1 MSHQI
6 EKMRDDFAFHLERER
21 NLSVHTIRAY
31 LGDLD
36 SLIEHLKTLKIA
48 DLSQLT
54 LPHIRSWL
62 ANQQVIGGA
71 RTTLSRRAVSIRIF
85 TKWAHKK
92 GHLASDVGI
101 SLATPKGHRTL
112 PDVLTVAD
120 ASLAMDALE
129 VRVGEEEGPLAVR
142 DLAIL
147 EVLYATGARVSELCG
162 LDFSDVDYSRNT
174 MRVLGKGHKER
185 TIPLGNPAMKAL
197 DAWIKV
203 GEVLDHPMDQFFAK
217 RVMVA
222 RLLAVFEEH
231 PQVVG
236 QIFWRVQAPGVK
248 KLQRHDPAVP
258 ALREE
263 DFAHREAFRFRA
275 AISSA
280 AWANLAPR
288 LIFPRHRAR
297 ACAREFTTITPL
309 ITGTRVSRATRCS
322 ACETLCPCEPGTRST
337 VRCFSFTPDNRNAA
351 TTRASNPST
360 NVGLKRAA
368 TMPRWIPAPLIRRDS
383 GEAKLMGGSIG

>member
-1 MSHQI
+1 MSHEI
-6 EKMRDDFAFHLERER
+6 EKIRDDFAFHLERER

-36 SLIEHLKTLKIA
+36 SLIEHLKTLKVA

-54 LPHIRSWL
+54 LAHIRSWL
-62 ANQQVIGGA
+62 ANQQVKGGA

-92 GHLASDVGI
+92 GFLTSDVGI

-112 PDVLTVAD
+112 PEVLTVAD

-174 MRVLGKGHKER
+174 IRVLGKGNKER

-197 DAWIKV
+197 NSWIKSARP
-203 GEVLDHPMDQFFAK
+203 L
-217 RVMVA
+217 VA
-222 RLLAVFEEH
+222 SDKSGAAVFLGARGKRID
-231 PQVVG
+231 QRTVRTVVYE
-236 QIFWRVQAPGVK
+236 ALSALEGVERMGPHG
-248 KLQRHDPAVP
+248 LRH
-258 ALREE
+258 
-263 DFAHREAFRFRA
+263 
-275 AISSA
+275 SA
-280 AWANLAPR
+280 ATHLLEGGADLR
-288 LIFPRHRAR
+288 
-297 ACAREFTTITPL
+297 
-309 ITGTRVSRATRCS
+309 
-322 ACETLCPCEPGTRST
+322 T
-337 VRCFSFTPDNRNAA
+337 VQEILGHASLA
-351 TTRASNPST
+351 TTQIYTHVSTERLQKAFKQAHPRA
-360 NVGLKRAA
+360 
-368 TMPRWIPAPLIRRDS
+368 
-383 GEAKLMGGSIG
+383 